1 MPIGIV
7 PFEAAHLDD
16 AATLL
21 AARHRAGRER
31 TPWLPAQYED
41 ADSTAPILRNCMAAG
56 PGAAAYRGSRMAG
69 FLLSSISF
77 FNGEWMAFSHDLAHA
92 VDATDGRQTYRLMY
106 ARLSQRWVENGC
118 FKHAISLPAGDAQ
131 AADAWH
137 SLGFGLNVV
146 DAVRDTSPVVGTS
159 EDVDVRRAG
168 PADLDTV
175 MELVIGLRRHL
186 ASAPAFLPLVV
197 EADPTKPHQARLADP
212 TNALWLAYLDGEAVG
227 LMSCSP
233 PGDRPFP
240 AALREDASTC
250 NLGGAF
256 GGAFIR
262 SDVRGSGIG
271 KALLNHVMSWA
282 RDGGYA
288 RCVLD
293 YESANI
299 EAERFWSGQGFEP
312 IVNSLMRTIDSRI
325 AWAHRDRADADL
337 WRRW

>member
-146 DAVRDTSPVVGTS
+146 DAVRDTSPVVGAS

-168 PADLDTV
+168 PAV
-175 MELVIGLRRHL
+175 SR
-186 ASAPAFLPLVV
+186 
-197 EADPTKPHQARLADP
+197 
-212 TNALWLAYLDGEAVG
+212 
-227 LMSCSP
+227 
-233 PGDRPFP
+233 
-240 AALREDASTC
+240 
-250 NLGGAF
+250 
-256 GGAFIR
+256 
-262 SDVRGSGIG
+262 
-271 KALLNHVMSWA
+271 
-282 RDGGYA
+282 
-288 RCVLD
+288 
-293 YESANI
+293 
-299 EAERFWSGQGFEP
+299 AE
-312 IVNSLMRTIDSRI
+312 
-325 AWAHRDRADADL
+325 
-337 WRRW
+337 